1 MKKHILLYGDSNTWG
16 HDGINMCRYPDSV
29 RWTSQV
35 KEMLGE
41 GYYVIA
47 EGLSGRTTVFDD
59 PLTEGLSGISTLAP
73 ILMSHMPLDYLVIM
87 LGTNDTKARFSATAH
102 NITKGLIRLVKKARS
117 LEVWRLKPQILVI
130 APIIIDKRIY
140 DVAESAGGMGAGC
153 VEKSEMLPSLYKEAA
168 KLLNVD
174 YMDSNPYV
182 TPAIGDWMHFDR
194 QSNGRFAKALAET
207 IVKNLG

>member
-1 MKKHILLYGDSNTWG
+1 
-16 HDGINMCRYPDSV
+16 
-29 RWTSQV
+29 
-35 KEMLGE
+35 
-41 GYYVIA
+41 
-47 EGLSGRTTVFDD
+47 
-59 PLTEGLSGISTLAP
+59 
-73 ILMSHMPLDYLVIM
+73 
-87 LGTNDTKARFSATAH
+87 
-102 NITKGLIRLVKKARS
+102 
-117 LEVWRLKPQILVI
+117 
-130 APIIIDKRIY
+130 
-140 DVAESAGGMGAGC
+140 MGPGC